1 MAAQVAAH
9 AAKELIDVRKTLVVV
24 VLVCLLGSVQQAPAD
39 FLFGSKARLEQ
50 TMLPSI
56 GVDVSVRDP
65 VSLYEVTYDLNGMGN
80 RVVQEPRIPVEA
92 GLVVVGFTAP
102 STGDR
107 KVQEVRFRLD
117 GDERAFD
124 SIPGPRPGENQ
135 ERWLRSAIR
144 TARNL
149 YRHERDVFSFKP
161 FRTNTSPFMFV
172 VDSTLLACGPHSVDI
187 YLLQDGGDGKG
198 ASAIIPFRIVQPVDE
213 NGQPVLGEYQR
224 KRLEASR
231 AVAPP
236 MLGDALSPFAG
247 ADDFCQVAVR
257 AAASWGY
264 RCRPM
269 DWDRKA
275 QYRWTGDGDAP
286 VIIFTTDGAPH
297 TIEIEWGGARCRPAQ
312 TMAGFAADWLPRNT
326 VFSPVIDGQ
335 RAGRFMATGN
345 GFWVPCTLGP
355 EGWYVKG

>member
-1 MAAQVAAH
+1 MKQMF
-9 AAKELIDVRKTLVVV
+9 VVLV

-39 FLFGSKARLEQ
+39 LLFGSKPRLDQ
-50 TMLPSI
+50 TMIPSI

-80 RVVQEPRIPVEA
+80 RVVQEPRIPVEV

-117 GDERAFD
+117 GEERAFD
-124 SIPGPRPGENQ
+124 TIPGPRPGENQ

-144 TARNL
+144 NARNL
-149 YRHERDVFSFKP
+149 YGQEDDVFSFKA

-172 VDSTLLACGPHSVDI
+172 VDSPLLACGPHSVDI

-224 KRLEASR
+224 KRLEGSR

-236 MLGDALSPFAG
+236 MLGDSAFSDYVCDISQTALR
-247 ADDFCQVAVR
+247 V
-257 AAASWGY
+257 AASWGY
-264 RCRPM
+264 QCRPM

-275 QYRWTGDGDAP
+275 QYRWANNGDAP
-286 VIIFTTDGAPH
+286 VVIFTTDGVSH
-297 TIEIEWGGARCRPAQ
+297 EIEIEWGGARRRPAQ
-312 TMAGFAADWLPRNT
+312 TMGGFAADCLPRGT
-326 VFSPVIDGQ
+326 VFTPVIDGQ
-335 RAGRFMATGN
+335 RAGRFMAGGL
-345 GFWVPCTLGP
+345 GFWVPCTKGP
-355 EGWYVKG
+355 EGWYVKS